1 MPASTSTAVHAA
13 TRFYGRWKATAA
25 CSARTRISAAR
36 RCRRL
41 RPRGTSGL
49 QPEAEPCPRAAQAY
63 GIGRGCTSETCG
75 QGRGADRCTQAGSR
89 SEGRPGCVCER
100 RSSRADSTPRGIA
113 GRRTIEPTLRL
124 PSDFLRWADMAE
136 IKPGMLDFLFDFVT
150 RLSERQGAGGASA
163 SGGGSRT
170 RWVNLKQLL

>member
-49 QPEAEPCPRAAQAY
+49 RPEAEPCPRAAQAY
-63 GIGRGCTSETCG
+63 GIARGCTSETCG

-89 SEGRPGCVCER
+89 SEGRLGCVCER
-100 RSSRADSTPRGIA
+100 RSSRANSTPRGIA
-113 GRRTIEPTLRL
+113 GGRTIGTDAP
-124 PSDFLRWADMAE
+124 PSEATSYAGRTW
-136 IKPGMLDFLFDFVT
+136 P
-150 RLSERQGAGGASA
+150 RSSPERST
-163 SGGGSRT
+163 SSLTSSRGSRSVKALAE
-170 RWVNLKQLL
+170 RALWMVAQERAG